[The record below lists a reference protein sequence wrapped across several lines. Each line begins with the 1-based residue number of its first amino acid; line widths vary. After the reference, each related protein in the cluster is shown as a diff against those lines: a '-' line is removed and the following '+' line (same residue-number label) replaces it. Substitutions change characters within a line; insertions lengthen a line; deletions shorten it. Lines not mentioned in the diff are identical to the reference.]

1 MTKITMVTE
10 AQAKI
15 GAVFKAMIN
24 LRCVGCPFYKVCAGT
39 LRPGGRYKVKTI
51 RRKAHTCPLLNE
63 RMIVIEVEE
72 MPMLLTVESKL
83 AVEGLTFRYEM
94 LRCKYRSCPRYLLC
108 NNTYF
113 IEGEQV
119 KVVAVHG
126 KVACPENRAISLVEL
141 VPLGL

>member
-1 MTKITMVTE
+1 MVTE
-10 AQAKI
+10 AQAKV
-15 GAVFKAMIN
+15 GTVFKAMVNPKCIK
-24 LRCVGCPFYKVCAGT
+24 CPFYKVCAGT
-39 LRPGGRYKVKTI
+39 LRSGGRYKVKAI

-63 RMIVIEVEE
+63 RMVVIEVEE
-72 MPMLLTVESKL
+72 MPALSTVESKL
-83 AVEGLTFRYEM
+83 AVEGLTFRYKIP
-94 LRCKYRSCPRYLLC
+94 RCERESCLRYLLC

-126 KVACPENRAISLVEL
+126 KVACPENRVISLVEL